1 MGFRCRINNNVLRRL
16 KIMKKLAFGLMLVG
30 LLAVLMV
37 SCAKERVA
45 KDGDT
50 VTAHYAGHFED
61 GTEFASSYGGDP
73 VEFVIGS
80 GTFIPGFEIAFIG
93 MAAGEK
99 KTVTVP
105 PLEGYGDIHPELIAT
120 IPRAV
125 FPDSIQIDS
134 GMQFEMQRP
143 DGTPFT
149 ILVTGVKEDS
159 VMVDANHPLAGKTL
173 VFDVELVSIK

>member
-1 MGFRCRINNNVLRRL
+1 
-16 KIMKKLAFGLMLVG
+16 MKKLVFGLMLIG
-30 LLAVLMV
+30 LLAVLMTAC
-37 SCAKERVA
+37 SKERRV

-50 VTAHYAGHFED
+50 IKAHYTGNFED
-61 GTEFASSYGGDP
+61 GTQFATSYGNEP

-80 GTFIPGFEIAFIG
+80 GTFIPGFEIGFIG
-93 MAAGEK
+93 MAVGEK
-99 KTVTVP
+99 KSVTIP
-105 PLEGYGDIHPELIAT
+105 PLEGYGDIHQELIAT

-125 FPDSIQIDS
+125 FPDSVPVDS

-149 ILVTGVKEDS
+149 VLITGAKDDS

-173 VFDVELVSIK
+173 VFELELVEIK